1 MTDQPLQMGDLAQL
15 KSELLL
21 AMAEMRGD
29 TRLILQTLQQHDRR
43 ADQQDDRIK
52 SLEAQ
57 LAAAERALDQRVD
70 NIERDAV
77 TRSQLEERSKKT
89 IAILA
94 VISTFVSM
102 AVGAGIT
109 VIIAIVN

>member
-1 MTDQPLQMGDLAQL
+1 MTSQPVQQGDLAQL

-52 SLEAQ
+52 GLEVQ
-57 LAAAERALDQRVD
+57 LVTAERALDQRID
-70 NIERDAV
+70 TIERDAV

-89 IAILA
+89 IQILA
-94 VISTFVSM
+94 LISTFVSI

-109 VIIAIVN
+109 IIIAVIN